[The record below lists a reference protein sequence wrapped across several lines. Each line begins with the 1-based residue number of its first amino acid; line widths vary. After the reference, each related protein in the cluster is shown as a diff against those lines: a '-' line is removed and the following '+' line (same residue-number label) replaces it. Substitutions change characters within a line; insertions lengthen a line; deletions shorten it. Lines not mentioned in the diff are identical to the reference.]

1 MCFPLFPFSTGS
13 FYGDYPVLLKPIL
26 DVRGMEERQLA
37 FQFIGHQTINCH
49 IWMDV
54 L

>member
-1 MCFPLFPFSTGS
+1 MFSIVPFFHRE